1 VLPDVP
7 LDWATA
13 VRRILDGDLRRVLVL
28 GGTDAG
34 KSSFCRLL
42 LQDAASTGRVVT
54 LLDADLGQ
62 KLAGPPACVTLA
74 DDTAAALAAL
84 AFVGAL
90 DPLRGWRRLVEG
102 TTRLAAEA
110 ARDALLVV
118 NTSGLVAG
126 AGRRLKAAKIAAVRP
141 QLLVAI
147 GADAAVAAILA
158 DHIAIPA
165 LRLSRSPL
173 ARRKGVGERRLLRS
187 AAFDAYFASAPA
199 WALDLES
206 LWRDGEAGG
215 EALPAAGQLVG
226 LADMAG
232 RDLAL
237 GLVLDVR
244 PAAPTLLLRA
254 PRPAA
259 PVAGLRWG
267 ALRLGRDPAD
277 AAPAMQLVQPAR
289 ADRASATPTPDDA
302 A

>member
-42 LQDAASTGRVVT
+42 LQDAARAGRVVT

-74 DDTAAALAAL
+74 HDTEPVAL

-90 DPLRGWRRLVEG
+90 DPLRGWRRLLGG
-102 TTRLAAEA
+102 TARLAAETA
-110 ARDALLVV
+110 PDVLLVV

-147 GADAAVAAILA
+147 GAHAPVAAILA

-165 LRLSRSPL
+165 LRLGRSPL

-215 EALPAAGQLVG
+215 EALPAAGHLVG

-237 GLVLDVR
+237 GLVLDVG
-244 PAAPTLLLRA
+244 PAVPTLLLRA

-267 ALRLGRDPAD
+267 SLRLGRDPAD
-277 AAPAMQLVQPAR
+277 AAPAMQPVQPAR

-302 A
+302 T